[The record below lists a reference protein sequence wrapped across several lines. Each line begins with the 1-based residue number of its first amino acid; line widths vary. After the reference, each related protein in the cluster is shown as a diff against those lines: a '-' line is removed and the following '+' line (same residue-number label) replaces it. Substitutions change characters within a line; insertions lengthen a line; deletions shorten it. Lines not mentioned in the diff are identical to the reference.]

1 MSVCLNNHKQL
12 SYSEIQYKIRTI
24 NQNLHNCSFMLDY
37 KKKLQKEVH
46 QSNHVKLKKHF
57 KTTKYQK
64 RKRWF
69 YQKIVE
75 DILKFTRTIKE
86 KNIIRLTTKI
96 LQLYHEKQNMK
107 NHLKNQLYLI
117 DQEDKD
123 RDAYA
128 DEEERMRECF
138 IEDNRYV
145 D

>member
-37 KKKLQKEVH
+37 KKELEKEVH
-46 QSNHVKLKKHF
+46 QSNDVKLKKHF

-75 DILKFTRTIKE
+75 DILISRRTNTQR
-86 KNIIRLTTKI
+86 NIIRLTIKI
-96 LQLYHEKQNMK
+96 LHLYHEKQNMK
-107 NHLKNQLYLI
+107 NHLKNMLDLI
-117 DQEDKD
+117 DQEDND
-123 RDAYA
+123 RDAFA
-128 DEEERMRECF
+128 DEEERMREWV
-138 IEDNRYV
+138 IEENRYV